1 MYANKAYEGIQTKLY
16 ETHHSS
22 PSSTERKRLEKFLS
36 EISQTIQTKVVFT
49 VILMSSNWVYLN
61 TQMNVTLH

>member
-1 MYANKAYEGIQTKLY
+1 MYANKAYEGIQTKPY

-22 PSSTERKRLEKFLS
+22 PSSTEHKRLESFLS
-36 EISQTIQTKVVFT
+36 EISQTIQMK
-49 VILMSSNWVYLN
+49 VILMSSNSVYLN